1 MILITQP
8 VKCLVDNLV
17 DSFLLLGIKEAGR
30 DLLIVELFSS
40 LLLRHVWGQL
50 RDHLQFACLRHLL
63 EHVLLARPIV
73 RYLLEIDIRET
84 AERV

>member
-8 VKCLVDNLV
+8 VKCLIDNLV
-17 DSFLLLGIKEAGR
+17 DSFLLLSFKEAGR
-30 DLLIVELFSS
+30 DLIIIKLFSS
-40 LLLRHVWGQL
+40 LLILHVRWQL
-50 RDHLQFACLRHLL
+50 RDHLQLACLRHLL

-73 RYLLEIDIRET
+73 RYILEINFRET